1 MASSVS
7 MIEPPP
13 AATGAQ
19 VSVPQPSHPPQRAAV
34 LLGTGGHNV
43 RANRRLRALAAG
55 LAAEAGAVRVVPAYV
70 EAGTRGARPSLGEA
84 VERLVA
90 EGIREIAIVPFVA
103 EWSYPEHLDVPDLV
117 RELAEAHPQVQLR
130 LARVLA
136 AAPGITAQL
145 AAVLSE
151 TWTLPP
157 VASLG
162 PRELAQ
168 IVDQAPI
175 TTARLEPGELPK
187 LPPQAQHV
195 LLCAGRRC
203 LELGSASAYR
213 YLQALL
219 AERGIDQ
226 GAQRVKVTRTNCLG
240 PCAAAPRAGHYPGV
254 THFARLDTATMPAFV
269 EQELVQGGTLPGHT
283 CRPGT

>member
-1 MASSVS
+1 MSA
-7 MIEPPP
+7 
-13 AATGAQ
+13 
-19 VSVPQPSHPPQRAAV
+19 PQPSRAPRRAAV
-34 LLGTGGHNV
+34 LLGAGGHNV
-43 RANRRLRALAAG
+43 RANRRLRTLAAG

-70 EAGTRGARPSLGEA
+70 ESGTHGAKPSLAEA
-84 VERLVA
+84 VERLAA

-145 AAVLSE
+145 AALLSE
-151 TWTLPP
+151 AWTLPP
-157 VASLG
+157 VATLG

-168 IVDQAPI
+168 VVEQAPV
-175 TTARLEPGELPK
+175 TTARLPPGELPT

-203 LELGSASAYR
+203 LELGSDGAYR
-213 YLQALL
+213 RLEALL
-219 AERGIDQ
+219 AEQ
-226 GAQRVKVTRTNCLG
+226 GLDTGEQRVKVTRTKCLG
-240 PCAAAPRAGHYPGV
+240 PCAAAPLACLYPGGTYFV
-254 THFARLDTATMPAFV
+254 RLDASMMPAFV
-269 EQELVQGGTLPGHT
+269 EQVLVQGGTLPGHAL
-283 CRPGT
+283 RPGK